1 MKLSVSDL
9 SFTYEN
15 KPIVEN
21 VNFQLREGEDVYKRQ
36 RQVPAKVREIR
47 KAPVRQGRVLM
58 APQAGK
64 RAQESRIWKEGLTKD
79 GRQVYRCTEGE

>member
-21 VNFQLREGEDVYKRQ
+21 VNFQLREGEFVSLLGPSGSGKSTILNMLAGILAPERGPNS
-36 RQVPAKVREIR
+36 VPWE
-47 KAPVRQGRVLM
+47 
-58 APQAGK
+58 
-64 RAQESRIWKEGLTKD
+64 RITTRW
-79 GRQVYRCTEGE
+79 

>member
-21 VNFQLREGEDVYKRQ
+21 VNFQLREGEFVSLLGPSGSGKSTILNMLAGILAPERG
-36 RQVPAKVREIR
+36 RIQVDGGEIR
-47 KAPVRQGRVLM
+47 GVSGHFAYM
-58 APQAGK
+58 PQDDLLF
-64 RAQESRIWKEGLTKD
+64 SW
-79 GRQVYRCTEGE
+79 